1 MNNNPLANKI
11 TSALSES
18 VSDCGSVAIETISFR
33 PSAEVAAMIAA
44 LNEVLGL
51 TVSTMF
57 LDAISERLCE
67 LLLESKDNESLI
79 LDLMDDVVEDNHGL
93 SLSVKTSA
101 QGSALALLVSR
112 GAVGPNLSGYLKNE
126 QSV

>member
-1 MNNNPLANKI
+1 MTRHPLSTKI
-11 TSALSES
+11 ASALSD
-18 VSDCGSVAIETISFR
+18 SDSGAAALETISFR

-44 LNEVLGL
+44 LHEVLDL

-79 LDLMDDVVEDNHGL
+79 LDLLDDVVEDNHGL

-112 GAVGPNLSGYLKNE
+112 GAVGPDHSRYLKNE